1 MILNKKYILALSF
14 IVMFMI
20 NVNAQSTTNSPYS
33 KFGVGNIKGSYLP
46 QFRAMGN
53 LAYGISSFG
62 GYQNINISNPASYS
76 QIRLTA
82 FDVGA
87 ALDFQNLSKGSLS
100 EKSFNSTLSHFTF
113 AVPITKTSAF
123 SFGLLPFSNLGYQSQ
138 STTQVDTFKVS
149 QVYSG
154 EGGLSK
160 AYLGYGIGIGKHLNV
175 GVNMSYIFGDLKE
188 TRAAEYQQ
196 NTGFLNAKSQNDL
209 SIGGLN
215 FDLGIQYITLLNK
228 NTRLTLGYTG
238 GAKTSLNTT
247 NKTLYTRYQKD
258 YKNATEFRTDTI
270 AFVDGAKGKLIM
282 PTNHNFGFSIE
293 KINKWVFGADL
304 RLAKW
309 SQYSLNGTNG
319 NLNNTWGFSAGGQI
333 TPNIKAVT
341 NYIKLIDYR
350 LGINYDKTYLNINNK
365 DIDVKSINFGFG
377 FPLISART
385 AFYKI
390 NLSTEIGKRGT
401 LDNNLV
407 KEKFINVHL
416 GFTINDRWFQKY
428 KYD

>member
-1 MILNKKYILALSF
+1 ML
-14 IVMFMI
+14 VI

-46 QFRAMGN
+46 QFKAMGN

-62 GYQNINISNPASYS
+62 GYQNINVSNPASYS
-76 QIRLTA
+76 QIRLTT

-87 ALDFQNLSKGSLS
+87 AADFQNLSKGNLS
-100 EKSFNSTLSHFTF
+100 EKSFNSALSHFTF
-113 AVPITKTSAF
+113 AVPVTKTSAF

-138 STTQVDTFKVS
+138 NTIKVDTFNVS
-149 QVYSG
+149 QIYSG

-160 AYLGYGIGIGKHLNV
+160 AYLGYGITLGKHINL
-175 GVNMSYIFGDLKE
+175 GVNMGYIFGDLKE
-188 TRAAEYQQ
+188 TRASEYKE
-196 NTGFLNAKSQNDL
+196 NAGFLNSKSQNDL
-209 SIGGLN
+209 SIGGLM
-215 FDLGIQYITLLNK
+215 FDLGLQYTTLLNK
-228 NTRLTLGYTG
+228 ETRLTLGYTG
-238 GAKTSLNTT
+238 GAKTSFNTT

-258 YKNATEFRTDTI
+258 FITDTEFRSDTL

-282 PTNHNFGFSIE
+282 PTNHNLGFSIE
-293 KINKWVFGADL
+293 KFNKWVLGADF
-304 RLAKW
+304 RLANW
-309 SQYSLNGTNG
+309 SQYSLNGSNG
-319 NLNNTWGFSAGGQI
+319 GLNNTWGFSVGGQI
-333 TPNIKAVT
+333 TPDVKAVT

-377 FPLISART
+377 FPLISARS

-390 NLSTEIGKRGT
+390 NFSTEIGIRGT

-407 KEKFINVHL
+407 KENFMNLNL